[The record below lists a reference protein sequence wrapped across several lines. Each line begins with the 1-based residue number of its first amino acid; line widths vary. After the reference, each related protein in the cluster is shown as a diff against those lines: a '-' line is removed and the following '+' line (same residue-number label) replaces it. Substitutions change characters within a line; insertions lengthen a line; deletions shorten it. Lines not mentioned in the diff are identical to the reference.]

1 MTRDSSTADQNI
13 LTRLG
18 PSMLAEQYGAGF
30 WRDDTLYYLA
40 CAHAKA
46 VPQRIAIRDS
56 HCSLTYSELMHLADR
71 IGAELVAAGLRPG
84 DRVAAWLSNRV
95 ELAPLILACSGHG
108 LVLCP
113 SLHRNHTVSE
123 ISMLAQRM
131 RARVL
136 VTETG
141 YGADAG
147 KASIADAVAGQL
159 HLIRH
164 VELPAPAARGPEDIR
179 LELAPGD
186 APPRGATGNADDIV
200 YLAFTSGTSGEPKG
214 VLHSN
219 NTLLANSRA
228 LATDWGFDGTS
239 VIYSLSP
246 LSHNLGFGAL
256 VLSLLAGGTM
266 VLHDASRGAGLLD
279 RIREC
284 GVSFLFGV
292 PAHAMDLVAE
302 IDRRGGDGLSTL
314 KGFRISGAAV
324 PEATVEKLLAHGVVP
339 QSGYGMTEG
348 CSHHY
353 TLPDD
358 SKMRILGSSGTACA
372 GYEVQIFDI
381 DDPDRPLATGE
392 TGHIGGRGASLM
404 LGYFGDQE
412 ATERA
417 FNRQGWFMTGDLGAL
432 DGDGYL
438 RVSGRI
444 KEIII
449 RGGHNIQPAHIERLA
464 MRHPA
469 LSGVAVV
476 PVADYRLGERVC
488 IVVSTN
494 SETGIEPADLLKH
507 LAVEGLSKYD
517 MPEYFLSVPELPASA
532 NGKVLKRHLVAA
544 IEAGDLEPVSV
555 RWKA

>member
-1 MTRDSSTADQNI
+1 MTRDNGAADQNI

-18 PSMLAEQYGAGF
+18 PAMLAEQYAAGF
-30 WRDDTLYYLA
+30 WSDDTLYSLTRA
-40 CAHAKA
+40 NAEAA
-46 VPQRIAIRDS
+46 PDRVAIRDS
-56 HCSLTYSELMHLADR
+56 HCALSYAEMMYLADR
-71 IGAELVAAGLRPG
+71 IGAELIAAGLRPG

-95 ELAPLILACSGHG
+95 ELAPLLLACSGQG

-113 SLHRNHTVSE
+113 SLHRNHTVAE
-123 ISMLAQRM
+123 IATLAQRM

-136 VTETG
+136 VTEVG
-141 YGADAG
+141 HGADAG
-147 KASIADAVAGQL
+147 QASIAEAVAGQA

-164 VELPAPAARGPEDIR
+164 VELPAPVVRGPEDIR
-179 LELAPGD
+179 RMLAPGD
-186 APPRGATGNADDIV
+186 GAPPGAAGHADDIV

-219 NTLLANSRA
+219 NTLLANARA
-228 LATDWGFDGTS
+228 LARDWEFDDTS

-266 VLHDASRGAGLLD
+266 VLHDAPRGVGLLD

-284 GVSFLFGV
+284 AVSFLFGV

-302 IDRRGGDGLSTL
+302 IDRRGAGDLGTL

-324 PEATVEKLLAHGVVP
+324 SEATVEKLMAHGVVP

-358 SKMRILGSSGTACA
+358 PKERILGSSGTACA
-372 GYEVQIFDI
+372 GYEVRIFDI

-417 FNRQGWFMTGDLGAL
+417 FNRQGWFMTGDLGVL

-438 RVSGRI
+438 RVTGRI

-449 RGGHNIQPAHIERLA
+449 RGGHNIQPALIERLA

-476 PVADYRLGERVC
+476 PVADDRLGERVC
-488 IVVSTN
+488 IVVSTDA
-494 SETGIEPADLLKH
+494 ETGIEPADLLAH
-507 LAVEGLSKYD
+507 LAAEGLSRYD
-517 MPEYFLSVPELPASA
+517 MPEYFLRVPELPTSA

-544 IEAGDLEPVSV
+544 IAAGDLQPVSV
-555 RWKA
+555 R

>member
-1 MTRDSSTADQNI
+1 MTRENGDADQNI

-18 PSMLAEQYGAGF
+18 PGVLAKHYGSGF
-30 WRDDTLYYLA
+30 WRDETIHSLA
-40 CAHAKA
+40 RAHAA
-46 VPQRIAIRDS
+46 AAPDRIAVRDTY
-56 HCSLTYSELMHLADR
+56 CSLSY
-71 IGAELVAAGLRPG
+71 AELLDLAERLGADLIRAGLRPG

-95 ELAPLILACSGHG
+95 ELAPLLLACSGHG

-113 SLHRNHTVSE
+113 SLHRNHTVAE
-123 ISMLAQRM
+123 IAQLTQRM

-136 VTETG
+136 VTEIG

-147 KASIADAVAGQL
+147 QADIAEAVSRQD

-164 VELPAPAARGPEDIR
+164 VRLPPAAARGPEDIR
-179 LELAPGD
+179 RTLAPAG
-186 APPRGATGNADDIV
+186 APGAGVTDRADHIV

-219 NTLLANSRA
+219 NTLLANARA
-228 LATDWGFDGTS
+228 LARDWGFDQTS

-256 VLSLLAGGTM
+256 VLSMLTGGTM
-266 VLHDASRGAGLLD
+266 VLHDAPRGASLLD

-284 GVSFLFGV
+284 GATFLFGV

-302 IDRRGGDGLSTL
+302 IDQRGASGLETL

-324 PEATVEKLLAHGVVP
+324 SEATVEKLLAHGIVP

-348 CSHHY
+348 CSHHF

-358 SKMRILGSSGTACA
+358 PKERILGSSGKACA
-372 GYEVQIFDI
+372 GYEARIFGI
-381 DDPDRPLATGE
+381 DNPDEVLPIGE
-392 TGHIGGRGASLM
+392 VGHIGGRGASLM
-404 LGYFGDQE
+404 LGYFGDQL
-412 ATERA
+412 ATESA
-417 FNRQGWFMTGDLGAL
+417 FNRAGWFMTGDLGVL
-432 DGDGYL
+432 DDAGYL
-438 RVSGRI
+438 RVTGRI

-469 LSGVAVV
+469 VRAVAAV
-476 PVADYRLGERVC
+476 PVADDRLGERVC
-488 IVVSTN
+488 IVVSA
-494 SETGIEPADLLKH
+494 EGQGGIEPADLLAH
-507 LAVEGLSKYD
+507 LQAEGLSKYD
-517 MPEYFLSVPELPASA
+517 MPEYVLEIPEMPTSA
-532 NGKVLKRHLVAA
+532 NGKILKRHLVAA
-544 IEAGDLEPVSV
+544 IAAGDLKPVFV
-555 RWKA
+555 R